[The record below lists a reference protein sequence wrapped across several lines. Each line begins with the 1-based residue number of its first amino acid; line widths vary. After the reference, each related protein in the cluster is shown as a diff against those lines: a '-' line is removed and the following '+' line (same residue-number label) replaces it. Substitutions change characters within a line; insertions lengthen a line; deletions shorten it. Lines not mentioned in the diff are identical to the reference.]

1 MVFNIPTSTF
11 SGYNPIVLLTM
22 PMQINASPYRDY
34 HSVIFGEVFVL
45 NCDFIVTGNGN
56 SDSSRSTAE
65 KEVKSEHG

>member
-1 MVFNIPTSTF
+1 
-11 SGYNPIVLLTM
+11 M